1 MPNISSLF
9 GSYQKAADLENTK
22 TLTIRE
28 LKVEQIGQDKETK
41 GVLYFEEED
50 EKPLPL
56 NKTNA
61 DSIAEMFGG
70 DWNNW
75 PGHTIEIYPTK
86 VPFGSKMVQGIRV
99 RAPEGNS
106 FVDDFVAGDEEKP
119 KPKKAD
125 TVAPDLD
132 DEINF

>member
-9 GSYQKAADLENTK
+9 GSYQKAADLENPK

-50 EKPLPL
+50 EKPLAL

-61 DSIAEMFGG
+61 DTIAGMYG
-70 DWNNW
+70 DNWDNW
-75 PGHTIEIYPTK
+75 PGHPIEIYPTK
-86 VPFGSKMVQGIRV
+86 VPFGSKMVPGIRV
-99 RAPEGNS
+99 RAPEGNN
-106 FVDDFVAGDEEKP
+106 FVDDFVNGGEEESKD
-119 KPKKAD
+119 KRAD
-125 TVAPDLD
+125 AVDPDLD